1 VQQLNAQFYTA
12 SLHFGFMDEI
22 DVPAALQCCATETLT
37 FDVMDTS
44 FFLGRET
51 LIPKLHSEMV
61 FWREKLF
68 ITMYRNAGSA
78 ASYFRIP
85 PNRIV
90 ELGAQVVL

>member
-1 VQQLNAQFYTA
+1 
-12 SLHFGFMDEI
+12 
-22 DVPAALQCCATETLT
+22 
-37 FDVMDTS
+37 
-44 FFLGRET
+44 
-51 LIPKLHSEMV
+51 MV